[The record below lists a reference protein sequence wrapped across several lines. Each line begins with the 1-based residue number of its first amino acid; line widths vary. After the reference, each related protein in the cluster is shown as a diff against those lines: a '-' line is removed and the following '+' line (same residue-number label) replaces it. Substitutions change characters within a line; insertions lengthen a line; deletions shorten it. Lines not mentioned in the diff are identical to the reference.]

1 MSVDGKRHAM
11 FEILLLILLGVIVR
25 DHSQR
30 MKQLGKQA
38 RDYGK
43 RV

>member
-1 MSVDGKRHAM
+1 M

-43 RV
+43 QSR

>member
-1 MSVDGKRHAM
+1 MI
-11 FEILLLILLGVIVR
+11 EILCLVLVGTIAY

-30 MKQLGKQA
+30 MKALGKQA